1 MSENKVGLGKKGK
14 EIKIKKKRKKEERS
28 EGGGNL
34 LLPSFLPSCDATL
47 KT

>member
-14 EIKIKKKRKKEERS
+14 ENEKEEE
-28 EGGGNL
+28 EGGEEPGRRKPA
-34 LLPSFLPSCDATL
+34 PSVLPSCDATL